1 MGDMV
6 SWLEVVLVPQYDRC
20 CFLDNVYAVVGTNE
34 VRVMVAKYC
43 VNHGRE
49 QAATH
54 QKGRRSGLSI
64 LGLV

>member
-1 MGDMV
+1 MSTLLWAQVKRARDGRKILRE
-6 SWLEVVLVPQYDRC
+6 SWQ
-20 CFLDNVYAVVGTNE
+20 
-34 VRVMVAKYC
+34 
-43 VNHGRE
+43 E